1 VRTQQEAEAIV
12 DVENIQNKYETS
24 VLANNY
30 SQEPKTYEEAMS
42 APDAIKWKEAI
53 NKEGVAIQTNGTW
66 KLVKRPT
73 GKKVLTSMW
82 VVMDQ

>member
-30 SQEPKTYEEAMS
+30 SQEPKTYEEAMCTGVS
-42 APDAIKWKEAI
+42 TRLHCMRVEEVFMNNEAVDLMI
-53 NKEGVAIQTNGTW
+53 HS
-66 KLVKRPT
+66 L
-73 GKKVLTSMW
+73 
-82 VVMDQ
+82 